1 MKGECKMIKTIIGLT
16 TSIGVGQVVQNIVEA
31 TTPDNLSKV
40 KKITTII
47 GGMAVSAVLSN
58 LASEY
63 AEEQFDSIRNTFNT
77 LTKKQEEVQSE

>member
-1 MKGECKMIKTIIGLT
+1 MIKTIISLT

-31 TTPDNLSKV
+31 TTPNNLSKV
-40 KKITTII
+40 KKITTIV

-63 AEEQFDSIRNTFNT
+63 AEKQLDSIINTFNT

>member
-1 MKGECKMIKTIIGLT
+1 MIKTIIGLT

-40 KKITTII
+40 KKITTIV
-47 GGMAVSAVLSN
+47 GGMAVSAVLGN

-63 AEEQFDSIRNTFNT
+63 AEEQFDSIINTFNT

>member
-1 MKGECKMIKTIIGLT
+1 MLKTILGLT

-40 KKITTII
+40 KKITTI
-47 GGMAVSAVLSN
+47 GGGIAVSAVLSN

-63 AEEQFDSIRNTFNT
+63 AEKQFDSIIYTFNT

>member
-1 MKGECKMIKTIIGLT
+1 MLKTILGLT
-16 TSIGVGQVVQNIVEA
+16 TSIGVGQVVQNIVKA

-40 KKITTII
+40 KKITTIV
-47 GGMAVSAVLSN
+47 GGIAVSAVLSN

-63 AEEQFDSIRNTFNT
+63 AEKQFDSIINTFNT

>member
-1 MKGECKMIKTIIGLT
+1 MIKTIIGLT
-16 TSIGVGQVVQNIVEA
+16 TNIGVGQVVQNIVEA
-31 TTPDNLSKV
+31 TAPNNLSKV
-40 KKITTII
+40 KKITTIV
-47 GGMAVSAVLSN
+47 GGMAVSAVLGS

>member
-1 MKGECKMIKTIIGLT
+1 MLKTILGLT

-31 TTPDNLSKV
+31 TTPDNLSKA
-40 KKITTII
+40 KKFTTIV
-47 GGMAVSAVLSN
+47 GGIAVSAILSN

-63 AEEQFDSIRNTFNT
+63 AEKQFDSIRNTFNT

>member
-1 MKGECKMIKTIIGLT
+1 MLKAILGLT
-16 TSIGVGQVVQNIVEA
+16 TSIGVSQVVQNIVEA
-31 TTPDNLSKV
+31 TTPGNLSKV
-40 KKITTII
+40 KKITTIV
-47 GGMAVSAVLSN
+47 GGMVVSAVLGS

>member
-16 TSIGVGQVVQNIVEA
+16 TSIGVCQVVQNIVEA

>member
-1 MKGECKMIKTIIGLT
+1 MIKTIIGLT

-31 TTPDNLSKV
+31 TTPDNLSKF
-40 KKITTII
+40 KKITTIV
-47 GGMAVSAVLSN
+47 GGIAVSTVLSN

-63 AEEQFDSIRNTFNT
+63 AEEQFDSIRNAFNT

>member
-1 MKGECKMIKTIIGLT
+1 MIKTIIGLT

-31 TTPDNLSKV
+31 TTPNNLSKV
-40 KKITTII
+40 KKITTIV
-47 GGMAVSAVLSN
+47 GGMAVGAVLGN

-63 AEEQFDSIRNTFNT
+63 AEEQFDSIRNTFKT

>member
-1 MKGECKMIKTIIGLT
+1 MIKTIIGLT

-31 TTPDNLSKV
+31 TTPNNLSKV
-40 KKITTII
+40 KKITTIV
-47 GGMAVSAVLSN
+47 GSMALTGVLSH
-58 LASEY
+58 LAGEY

>member
-1 MKGECKMIKTIIGLT
+1 MIKTIIGLT

-31 TTPDNLSKV
+31 TTPNNLSKV
-40 KKITTII
+40 KKITTIV
-47 GGMAVSAVLSN
+47 GGTVVSGVLGN

>member
-1 MKGECKMIKTIIGLT
+1 MIKTIIGLT
-16 TSIGVGQVVQNIVEA
+16 TGIGVGQVVTNIVEA
-31 TTPDNLSKV
+31 TTPNNLSKV
-40 KKITTII
+40 KKITTIV